1 MLEDLVLYQKAVALR
16 KKIQSIANTF
26 PKEEQ
31 FHLKS
36 QLKRSIRSVSANIA
50 EGYGRYH
57 FQENIQFLRVAR
69 GSLFESMDH
78 LGVAEEE
85 GYIGE
90 EERNTVVA
98 EIYEAIKIVNGYI
111 SYLQKQK
118 AQSGNNL
125 E

>member
-1 MLEDLVLYQKAVALR
+1 LYQKAVALR